1 MLHQPRLL
9 TTVAILLLT
18 LPVSGLQAAQPV
30 ADAAAPDAV
39 PVPVE
44 ADRGLLNQAKDY
56 RYDPVGRQLWE
67 IPRESLRPGCVYLT
81 YATDLQRWTWSQWA
95 GAEGFR
101 FALGP
106 GSVVPGE
113 QFHLTISDAEGMRA
127 IEARSPEL
135 ARKFEIQG
143 AKPVL
148 LLVED
153 DSWRLNP
160 TSCGARVFD
169 ERSGRRWE
177 WHGADQTAVVHLG
190 GNRWRYENGRYL
202 PAYR

>member
-9 TTVAILLLT
+9 TTAVLLFA
-18 LPVSGLQAAQPV
+18 LPVAHLRAAEPT
-30 ADAAAPDAV
+30 ADAPAGETM

-44 ADRGLLNQAKDY
+44 ADRGLLDQLKDY
-56 RYDPVGRQLWE
+56 RYDPVSRQLWE
-67 IPRESLRPGCVYLT
+67 IPRESLRLGCVYLT
-81 YATDLQRWTWSQWA
+81 YDSDLQEWIWSQWA
-95 GAEGFR
+95 GQQGFR

-106 GSVVPGE
+106 GSIIPGE

-143 AKPVL
+143 SKPVL
-148 LLVED
+148 RLEED
-153 DSWRLNP
+153 GTWRLNP
-160 TSCGARVFD
+160 NSCGARVFD
-169 ERSGRRWE
+169 TRTGRRWE
-177 WHGADQTAVVHLG
+177 WHGPDQATVVHLG
-190 GNRWRYENGRYL
+190 GDRWRYVNGEYV